1 MLKSGTVLIRQ
12 AMILT
17 LDDEARIH
25 QTGDI
30 LIRDG
35 VIAALG
41 ALPDDALAPVDR
53 VIEARGM
60 LAVPGLVNAHM
71 HSQSGT
77 MAGFG
82 DRLSHPAFMW
92 LTQAHTSRRNPDE
105 IRLAVLLCAA
115 QMLQSGTTA
124 VIDHFPGQRFSIAEM
139 DAVLSAWAET
149 GMRATL
155 GMRFF
160 DGAFGDI
167 LPAGAGLPPDLAAAA
182 ASVDILK
189 PHPLAALREEM
200 PEIVRRWHG
209 HAGRIGVFPAP
220 SNPDRCSDEA
230 LVFCA
235 ELAGQHD
242 LGIHTHL
249 LETRAQAEIAARR
262 YGMTTV
268 EHLDRLGVLSGR
280 WSCAHC
286 IWLTDDDIARMAGH
300 GVVAVHNPESNARI
314 GAGRMRTPDMLAAG
328 LPIALG
334 TDGSGANDNLILQ
347 EAMRAAALLHRAD
360 LPDRSRW
367 VGARDA
373 LRMATEGG
381 AKALRREGEIGVLAP
396 GFRADLVLY
405 RLDHPWWVP
414 VNDPVAQLV
423 FAETGAAVS
432 HVLVDGRVLVED
444 GRVTSFDAAGALAE
458 IRDRIAS
465 LKARNADLFA
475 VAEAITRAMP

>member
-1 MLKSGTVLIRQ
+1 MTGGTLLIRQ

-17 LDDEARIH
+17 LDAGDRIFDCC
-25 QTGDI
+25 DI

-35 VIAALG
+35 VIEAVGMVPAE
-41 ALPDDALAPVDR
+41 ANAMADR

-92 LTQAHTSRRNPDE
+92 LTQAHTSRRTPEE

-124 VIDHFPGQRFSIAEM
+124 AIDHFPGQRFTLAEM
-139 DAVLSAWAET
+139 DAVLTAWAET
-149 GMRATL
+149 GMRVTL

-160 DGAFGDI
+160 DGAFSDI
-167 LPAGAGLPPDLAAAA
+167 VPAGAGLPPELSAAA
-182 ASVDILK
+182 ASVDILQ

-200 PEIVRRWHG
+200 PDIIRRWHG

-235 ELAGQHD
+235 ELAEQHD

-262 YGMTTV
+262 YGTTTV

-286 IWLTDDDIARMAGH
+286 IWLNDDDIARMARH

-314 GAGRMRTPDMLAAG
+314 GAGRMRTPDLLAAG
-328 LPIALG
+328 VPIALG

-360 LPDRSRW
+360 LPDRARW
-367 VGARDA
+367 VSARDA

-381 AKALRREGEIGVLAP
+381 AKALRRDGEIGVLAP
-396 GFRADLVLY
+396 GFRADLALY

-414 VNDPVAQLV
+414 VNDPVAQMV

-432 HVLVDGRVLVED
+432 HVLVDGHLLVED
-444 GRVTSFDAAGALAE
+444 GKIIAFDAAGALAE
-458 IRDRIAS
+458 ISDRIDS
-465 LKARNADLFA
+465 MKRRNADLFA
-475 VAEAITRAMP
+475 MAEAIARAVP